1 MTIYYSPLYIKKQ
14 GESFPA
20 FCFMKE
26 DSLIELIDITKIYH
40 QGDNRVVAL
49 DHLDLN
55 VSKGEFLAIMGKSG
69 CGKST
74 LINIL
79 GGLDTPDQGQVLIN
93 GEDLARMDEHRLT
106 LFRRDQVGI
115 IFQFFN
121 LLPILSLEENVALP
135 HLLKGSPNTLQARLD
150 QLLRE
155 MDLYQRK
162 NHKPNELSGG
172 EMQRAAICRALIND
186 PGIILADEPT
196 GNLDTSSGR
205 QVLEILRRLKDEQ
218 GKTVLLVTHSPEG
231 AAMADRVLKMKDGK
245 LL

>member
-1 MTIYYSPLYIKKQ
+1 
-14 GESFPA
+14 
-20 FCFMKE
+20 MKE

-245 LL
+245 LLP